1 MKLLVFEPLRRKI
14 VFEIYKPFYSMFGEA
29 EGYVYGYMF
38 LRGLSEDD
46 MEKLRFNDLFRV
58 LGYKKHP
65 TNGVVLKYVYRFEF
79 TPQQADSSGIYLD
92 LRLVYERDNEKVS
105 YLDFLVGCLMV
116 SPSEIDEVSGRL
128 RRILEDALANAEKM
142 EKWLAAQWR
151 DSKIGSAVIL
161 QTFL

>member
-1 MKLLVFEPLRRKI
+1 M
-14 VFEIYKPFYSMFGEA
+14 
-29 EGYVYGYMF
+29 
-38 LRGLSEDD
+38 
-46 MEKLRFNDLFRV
+46 
-58 LGYKKHP
+58 
-65 TNGVVLKYVYRFEF
+65 
-79 TPQQADSSGIYLD
+79 PQQADSSGIYLD

-128 RRILEDALANAEKM
+128 RRILADALANAENM
-142 EKWLAAQWR
+142 EKWLADQWR